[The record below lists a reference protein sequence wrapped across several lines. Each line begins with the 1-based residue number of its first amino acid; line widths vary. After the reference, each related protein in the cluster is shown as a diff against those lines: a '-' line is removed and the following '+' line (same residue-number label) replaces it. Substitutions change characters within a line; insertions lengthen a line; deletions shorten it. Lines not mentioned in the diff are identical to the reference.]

1 MAQSRYFGTAAKQA
15 PGHRVGEGEQRWYR
29 AAFLNHA
36 LATS

>member
-1 MAQSRYFGTAAKQA
+1 MVRITTVVSA
-15 PGHRVGEGEQRWYR
+15 GEQLRYG